1 MQVYDAKVQTVM
13 VPKGVKTLESGQKR
27 EIRVPVRIGLVCMV
41 DDVKVTYNFKF
52 QKYAVTHKD
61 KPVTFRNG
69 RPTGEMEKGTRF
81 GGMTRAEFKRQHGAA
96 FVKLV
101 DDAFYPLIMGLS

>member
-13 VPKGVKTLESGQKR
+13 VPKGTKVLRNGQVKEVR
-27 EIRVPVRIGLVCMV
+27 IPARIGLVCMV
-41 DDVKVTYNFKF
+41 DDVKVTYNFKHH
-52 QKYAVTHKD
+52 KYAVTHKD

-69 RPTGEMEKGTRF
+69 RPTGEMEKGSRF
-81 GGMTRAEFKRQHGAA
+81 GGMTRAEFVRQHGEA

-101 DDAFYPLIMGLS
+101 DNAFHPLIMGLS